1 MRDEQTVALNRRARH
16 DFTIDETF
24 EAGIV
29 LTGTEIKSLRAGK
42 VQLSDAQPT
51 EVRFARGDD
60 TPFLPPARPPR
71 HHDHGVGPHVIL
83 ELERRAPPDSPRDT
97 IARLS
102 LWAMADS
109 RMADSLLTLA
119 RDPRQPMRDRI
130 LYLRLLTH
138 YADCRTALD
147 VRDHGPDD
155 SVLWMAFD
163 ACGIGNK
170 QSYSDA
176 DRARIRAGFAWIGE
190 HDGDANL
197 ANLARLAA
205 AELNLWATLED
216 SVRRASE
223 RTPRH

>member
-1 MRDEQTVALNRRARH
+1 MTLTHSPRNLLRLTTLLALATLSAPHALGAQTRAC
-16 DFTIDETF
+16 DTAAT
-24 EAGIV
+24 
-29 LTGTEIKSLRAGK
+29 LL
-42 VQLSDAQPT
+42 LSDSGSRT
-51 EVRFARGDD
+51 DVMFAAIKM
-60 TPFLPPARPPR
+60 TQC
-71 HHDHGVGPHVIL
+71 HGVGPHVIL

-102 LWAMADS
+102 LWAMAHS

-216 SVRRASE
+216 SVRRARE